1 MNTRQKILNI
11 IRPPLAERRCA
22 PTERE
27 IAELVGIRAARTMLR
42 DYGSG
47 YELRKICE
55 QKTVIDFAFEVAD
68 IMPMQWPEASPIN

>member
-11 IRPPLAERRCA
+11 IRLLLAERRCA

-47 YELRKICE
+47 R
-55 QKTVIDFAFEVAD
+55 VAKD
-68 IMPMQWPEASPIN
+68 L